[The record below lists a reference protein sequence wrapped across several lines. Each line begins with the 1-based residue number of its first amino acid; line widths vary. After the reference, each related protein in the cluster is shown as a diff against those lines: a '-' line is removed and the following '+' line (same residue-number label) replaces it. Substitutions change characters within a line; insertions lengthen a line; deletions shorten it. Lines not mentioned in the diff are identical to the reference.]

1 MNNYQKLE
9 RYIENNI
16 PVYLWGNPGTGKT
29 ETIIKIAEKLNK
41 PIVTQS
47 VSPLATKGEFF
58 GFMSIDGKNYVST
71 VFREAY
77 ENGKIF
83 LLDEMD
89 LLSPSLSPVLNQSL
103 SQDFLTFPDKR
114 IPKHKDFLFCGTG
127 NTSGKGSTNGF
138 NGRQVLDNSFLDR
151 FLSIEWFLDE
161 NLEREISP
169 HVGYCSL
176 VQEIRKVSNKL
187 GIGLPITMRS
197 SILGGKA
204 LKTYETITETD
215 ILELLEISIFKGKI
229 DSNSKQKILNSDN
242 VKSIIKILLDEKPE
256 NEEKSELEEIEESE
270 FEKESE
276 IKKVEDVKFII
287 KIVSPTP
294 ENIEKYR
301 NLGFYCCT
309 LDESKIQDKY
319 DFRHFH
325 GDIKKDKILHYMGRD
340 RNEYKIVFFTYTKEK
355 KSIIETQLKKE
366 KLI

>member
-1 MNNYQKLE
+1 MNDYKKLE
-9 RYIENNI
+9 KYIENNI
-16 PVYLWGNPGTGKT
+16 PVYLWGTPGTGKT
-29 ETIIKIAEKLNK
+29 ETIIKIAEKLKK

-77 ENGKIF
+77 ETGKIF

-114 IPKHKDFLFCGTG
+114 IPKHPEFLFCGTG
-127 NTSGKGSTNGF
+127 NTSGKGSVNGF

-169 HVGYCSL
+169 HTGFCSL
-176 VQEIRKVSNKL
+176 VQEIRKTSQKL
-187 GIGLPITMRS
+187 GIGLPVTMRS

-204 LKTYETITETD
+204 LKTYENFNETD

-229 DSNSKQKILNSDN
+229 DKNSKDKIINSDT
-242 VKSIIKILLDEKPE
+242 VKSIIKILLEKP
-256 NEEKSELEEIEESE
+256 EEKSELEEIEESE
-270 FEKESE
+270 YEKDTK
-276 IKKVEDVKFII
+276 IQKTEDIKFII
-287 KIVSPTP
+287 KILSPTP
-294 ENIEKYR
+294 ENIEKYK
-301 NLGFYCCT
+301 NDYSFFT
-309 LDESKIQDKY
+309 LDESKLQEKNNWN
-319 DFRHFH
+319 HFS
-325 GDIKKDKILHYMGRD
+325 GEITKNKIFEFMGKDRMFYNI
-340 RNEYKIVFFTYTKEK
+340 IFFTYTKEK
-355 KSIIETQLKKE
+355 KQTIESQLRKE

>member
-9 RYIENNI
+9 KYIENNI
-16 PVYLWGNPGTGKT
+16 PVYLWGSPGTGKT

-77 ENGKIF
+77 EHGKIF

-114 IPKHKDFLFCGTG
+114 IKKHENFLFCGTG
-127 NTSGKGSTNGF
+127 NTSGKGSVNGF

-176 VQEIRKVSNKL
+176 VQEVRKVSNKL

-204 LKTYETITETD
+204 LKTYENITETD

-229 DSNSKQKILNSDN
+229 DSNSKQKILNSDT

-256 NEEKSELEEIEESE
+256 EKSELEEIEESE
-270 FEKESE
+270 YEKESE
-276 IKKVEDVKFII
+276 IKKVEEIKFII

-294 ENIEKYR
+294 ENIEKYK

-309 LDESKIQDKY
+309 LDLSKIQEKY
-319 DFRHFH
+319 DFRHFS
-325 GDIKKDKILHYMGRD
+325 GEITKQKIFEFMGRD
-340 RNEYKIVFFTYTKEK
+340 RFFYNIVFFTYTKEK
-355 KSIIETQLKKE
+355 KEKIESQLKRE

>member
-1 MNNYQKLE
+1 MNNNYKKLE
-9 RYIENNI
+9 KYISSGI
-16 PVYLWGNPGTGKT
+16 PVYLWGTPGTGKT

-71 VFREAY
+71 VFRDAY
-77 ENGKIF
+77 ETGKIF

-114 IPKHKDFLFCGTG
+114 IPRHKDFLFCGTG
-127 NTSGKGSTNGF
+127 NTSGKGSVSGF

-169 HVGYCSL
+169 HPGYCSL
-176 VQEIRKVSNKL
+176 VQEIRKESNRL
-187 GIGLPITMRS
+187 GIGLPVTMRS

-204 LKTYETITETD
+204 LKTYENFNETD

-229 DSNSKQKILNSDN
+229 DKNSKDKILNSDT
-242 VKSIIKILLDEKPE
+242 VKSIIKILLEKPE
-256 NEEKSELEEIEESE
+256 EEKSELEEIEESE
-270 FEKESE
+270 YEKDTKIQKTEE
-276 IKKVEDVKFII
+276 IKFTI
-287 KIVSPTP
+287 KILSPTP
-294 ENIEKYR
+294 ENIEKYK
-301 NLGFYCCT
+301 NDYSFFT
-309 LDESKIQDKY
+309 LDGSKVQEKNGWN
-319 DFRHFH
+319 HFS
-325 GDIKKDKILHYMGRD
+325 GEITKNKIFEFMGKDRVFYNL
-340 RNEYKIVFFTYTKEK
+340 VFFTYTKEK
-355 KSIIETQLKKE
+355 KQTIETQLKKE

>member
-1 MNNYQKLE
+1 MNDYKKLE
-9 RYIENNI
+9 RYIDAGI
-16 PVYLWGNPGTGKT
+16 PVYLWGTPGTGKT
-29 ETIIKIAEKLNK
+29 ETIIRIAEKLNK
-41 PIVTQS
+41 AIVTQS

-77 ENGKIF
+77 EHGKIF

-114 IPKHKDFLFCGTG
+114 IPKHKDFLFVGTG
-127 NTSGKGSTNGF
+127 NTSGKGSVNGF

-169 HVGYCSL
+169 HPGYCTL
-176 VQEIRKVSNKL
+176 VQEIRKTSQKL
-187 GIGLPITMRS
+187 GIGLPVTMRS

-204 LKTYETITETD
+204 LKTYNDITEID

-229 DSNSKQKILNSDN
+229 DSNSKQKILNFDS
-242 VKSIIKILLDEKPE
+242 VKNIIKILLEKSEPE
-256 NEEKSELEEIEESE
+256 PEKSELEEIEESE
-270 FEKESE
+270 YEKDTKIQKTEE
-276 IKKVEDVKFII
+276 IKFFI
-287 KIVSPTP
+287 KILSPTP
-294 ENIEKYR
+294 ENIEKYK
-301 NLGFYCCT
+301 NDYSFFT
-309 LDESKIQDKY
+309 LDESKVQEKNNW
-319 DFRHFH
+319 RHFS
-325 GDIKKDKILHYMGRD
+325 GEITKQKIFDFMGKDRMFY
-340 RNEYKIVFFTYTKEK
+340 NIVFFTYTKEK
-355 KSIIETQLKKE
+355 KAIIESQLKKE

>member
-1 MNNYQKLE
+1 MNNYIKLE
-9 RYIENNI
+9 KYIENNI
-16 PVYLWGNPGTGKT
+16 PIYLWGTPGTGKT

-77 ENGKIF
+77 ETGKIF

-127 NTSGKGSTNGF
+127 NTSGKGSTNGY

-176 VQEIRKVSNKL
+176 VQEIRKTSQKL
-187 GIGLPITMRS
+187 GIGLPVTMRS

-204 LKTYETITETD
+204 LKTYEKFDETD

-229 DSNSKQKILNSDN
+229 DSNSKQKILNSDS
-242 VKSIIKILLDEKPE
+242 VKAVIKILLEKP
-256 NEEKSELEEIEESE
+256 EEKSELEEIEESE
-270 FEKESE
+270 FEKDTKIQKTED
-276 IKKVEDVKFII
+276 IKFFI
-287 KIVSPTP
+287 KILSPTP
-294 ENIEKYR
+294 ENIEKYK
-301 NLGFYCCT
+301 NDYSFFT
-309 LDESKIQDKY
+309 LDESKVQEKNNW
-319 DFRHFH
+319 RHFS
-325 GDIKKDKILHYMGRD
+325 GEITKNKIFEFMGKDRVFYNLI
-340 RNEYKIVFFTYTKEK
+340 FFTYTKEK
-355 KSIIETQLKKE
+355 KLIIESQLRKE

>member
-1 MNNYQKLE
+1 MNNNYQKLE
-9 RYIENNI
+9 KYIENNI

-29 ETIIKIAEKLNK
+29 ESIIKIAEKLNK

-71 VFREAY
+71 VFRDAY
-77 ENGKIF
+77 EHGKIF

-103 SQDFLTFPDKR
+103 SQDFLTFPDKKVK
-114 IPKHKDFLFCGTG
+114 KHENFLFCGTG
-127 NTSGKGSTNGF
+127 NTSGKGSVSGY

-169 HVGYCSL
+169 HTGYCSL
-176 VQEIRKVSNKL
+176 VQEIRKTSQKL

-204 LKTYETITETD
+204 LKTYENFTEND
-215 ILELLEISIFKGKI
+215 ILDLLEISIFKGKI
-229 DSNSKQKILNSDN
+229 DKNSKDKILNSDT

-256 NEEKSELEEIEESE
+256 EKSELEEIEESE
-270 FEKESE
+270 YQKESE
-276 IKKVEDVKFII
+276 IKKVEDVKFTI
-287 KIVSPTP
+287 KITSPTT
-294 ENIEKYR
+294 ENIEKYK

-309 LDESKIQDKY
+309 LEESKIQEKY
-319 DFRHFH
+319 DFRHFS
-325 GDIKKDKILHYMGRD
+325 GDIKKDKILHFMGRD
-340 RNEYKIVFFTYTKEK
+340 RDEYKIVFFTYTKEK
-355 KSIIETQLKKE
+355 KSIIESQLRKE

>member
-9 RYIENNI
+9 KYISSGI
-16 PVYLWGNPGTGKT
+16 PVYLWGTPGTGKT

-77 ENGKIF
+77 EHGKIF

-114 IPKHKDFLFCGTG
+114 IPKHPDFLFCGTG
-127 NTSGKGSTNGF
+127 NTSGKGSVSGF

-169 HVGYCSL
+169 HTGFCSL

-187 GIGLPITMRS
+187 GIGLPVTMRS

-204 LKTYETITETD
+204 LKTYEKFDESD

-229 DSNSKQKILNSDN
+229 DSNSKQKILNSEN
-242 VKSIIKILLDEKPE
+242 IKSIIKILLEKSEPE
-256 NEEKSELEEIEESE
+256 PEKSELEEIEESE
-270 FEKESE
+270 YEKDTKIQKTEE
-276 IKKVEDVKFII
+276 IKFFI
-287 KIVSPTP
+287 KILSPTP
-294 ENIEKYR
+294 ENIEKYK
-301 NLGFYCCT
+301 NNYSFFT
-309 LDESKIQDKY
+309 LDESKVQEKNNW
-319 DFRHFH
+319 RHFS
-325 GDIKKDKILHYMGRD
+325 GEITKNKIFDFMGKDRMFYNLI
-340 RNEYKIVFFTYTKEK
+340 FFTYTKEK
-355 KSIIETQLKKE
+355 KAIIESQLRKE